1 MQRCR
6 LHTLAARTSKVTVHL
21 NLADTS
27 PSGPR
32 ALAARRV
39 TPVILTR
46 DEEANV
52 GRTLEGLAWADDVVI
67 VDSGSTDG
75 TERIARA
82 FPRVRW
88 FVRPFDTHAQQWEFA
103 IHRTGIKTDYVLAL
117 DADYGVTSSFVA
129 EIEEGFLAAEY
140 AGGVAGFEYRVNGR
154 PLMGSVYP
162 PKVVVFRTDRV
173 HVSQPG
179 HTQEIRVDGPTY
191 TFAARLV
198 HDDRKPLERF
208 VTSQLAY
215 TRLEAARLST
225 TTDSRWQD
233 RLRRLGLM
241 PVIAGLAAYV
251 RGGGPFNGR
260 AARRYAYERVLFES
274 LLALRLDREADDASR
289 KASR

>member
-1 MQRCR
+1 
-6 LHTLAARTSKVTVHL
+6 VTVPS
-21 NLADTS
+21 NLADRS
-27 PSGPR
+27 LSGPR
-32 ALAARRV
+32 APAGQRV

-46 DEEANV
+46 DEEANI

-67 VDSGSTDG
+67 VDSGSTDA
-75 TERIARA
+75 TERIARG

-103 IHRTGIKTDYVLAL
+103 IHRTGVKTDYVLAL
-117 DADYGVTSSFVA
+117 DADYGVTSPFVA
-129 EIEEGFLAAEY
+129 EMEERFLSAEF
-140 AGGVAGFEYRVNGR
+140 AGGVAGFEYRLNGR
-154 PLMGSVYP
+154 PLAGSVYP
-162 PKVVVFRTDRV
+162 AKVVLFRPDRV

-191 TFAARLV
+191 NFAARLV

-215 TRLEAARLST
+215 ARLEAARLST
-225 TTDSRWQD
+225 STSGRWQD

-241 PVIAGLAAYV
+241 PVVAGLAAYF

-260 AARRYAYERVLFES
+260 AARRYAYERILFES
-274 LLALRLDREADDASR
+274 LLALRLDRDADDASH